1 MAYTPINKSSD
12 YFNTLLW
19 TGNGVDNRS
28 ITGVGFQ
35 PDWTWI
41 KSRSNTDYHMIADAV
56 RGDNKQVKTNSTD
69 DEDNDTNKIKSF
81 NSDGFT
87 IGTGTVV
94 NRSGATFVSWN
105 LKANGAG
112 SANTAGSIN
121 STVSVNTT
129 SGFSIVKYTG
139 NATVSTIGH
148 GLGVAPK
155 MIITKNLSRSEA
167 WATDCR
173 QGNDGAGGIMYLNE
187 TGTLGAYGN
196 SSPYP
201 STVPTN
207 SVYSVG
213 TAGNTNYSGSELIA
227 YCFAEK
233 IGFSKMGQFK
243 GLGGTNYPF
252 IYTGFKPAFV
262 MVKRGDTGTSNWIIY
277 DNKRQYNQIEGQYN
291 PQRPRLAPNTTAT
304 ESPFTSDNGVDF
316 LSNGFVARDNSSGD
330 AYSINVSGSKYIYMA
345 FAEAPLVGSNNTPCT
360 AR

>member
-69 DEDNDTNKIKSF
+69 DQDSDTNKIKSF

-167 WATDCR
+167 WPVDCR

-196 SSPYP
+196 GNPYP
-201 STVPTN
+201 STVPT
-207 SVYSVG
+207 STVYSVG

-233 IGFSKMGQFK
+233 TGFSKFGQYK
-243 GLGGTNYPF
+243 GNGSATNGTF
-252 IYTGFKPAFV
+252 IYTGFKPA
-262 MVKRGDTGTSNWIIY
+262 MIIIKRSDTSAGQWTIF
-277 DNKRQYNQIEGQYN
+277 DNKRN
-291 PQRPRLAPNTTAT
+291 PNNEVRAMLVPNGTDV
-304 ESPFTSDNGVDF
+304 ELSQNENNMDF
-316 LSNGFVARDNSSGD
+316 LSNGLKMYNSDGVFN
-330 AYSINVSGSKYIYMA
+330 ASGSKYIYMA
-345 FAEAPLVGSNNTPCT
+345 FAEAPLVGTNNIPAN

>member
-69 DEDNDTNKIKSF
+69 DQDSDTNKIKSF

-167 WATDCR
+167 WPVDCR

-196 SSPYP
+196 GNPYP
-201 STVPTN
+201 STAPT
-207 SVYSVG
+207 STVYSVG

-233 IGFSKMGQFK
+233 TGFSKFGQYK
-243 GLGGTNYPF
+243 GNGSATNGTF
-252 IYTGFKPAFV
+252 IYTGFKPA
-262 MVKRGDTGTSNWIIY
+262 MIIIKRSDTSAGQWTIF
-277 DNKRQYNQIEGQYN
+277 DNKRN
-291 PQRPRLAPNTTAT
+291 PNNEVRAMLVPNGTDV
-304 ESPFTSDNGVDF
+304 ELSQNENNMDF
-316 LSNGFVARDNSSGD
+316 LSNGLKMYNSDGVFN
-330 AYSINVSGSKYIYMA
+330 ASGSKYIYMA
-345 FAEAPLVGSNNTPCT
+345 FAEAPLVGTNNIPAN